1 VTLIVLHHQPLTLGV
16 KIIDAYGSGIE
27 LALQFSV
34 ATLSFLKVHL
44 CTLQIDPHT
53 LFASI

>member
-1 VTLIVLHHQPLTLGV
+1 VTLIVLHHQPLTLSI
-16 KIIDAYGSGIE
+16 KIIHAYGSGIE